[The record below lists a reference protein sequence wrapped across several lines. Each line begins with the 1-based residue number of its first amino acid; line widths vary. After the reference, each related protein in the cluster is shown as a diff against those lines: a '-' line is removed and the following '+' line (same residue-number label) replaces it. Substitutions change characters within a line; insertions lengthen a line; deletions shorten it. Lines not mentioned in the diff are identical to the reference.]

1 MREPRGQKCPSAF
14 LLAMSAPEAVVG
26 DRIRALREGR
36 GWLQR
41 ELAAVAQLPVRTV
54 GRIERGEV
62 DVRLSTVAKIAAALG
77 VPLKEL
83 MP

>member
-1 MREPRGQKCPSAF
+1 MNQINVALGRHIRLARESKGSLQKD
-14 LLAMSAPEAVVG
+14 LA
-26 DRIRALREGR
+26 
-36 GWLQR
+36 Q
-41 ELAAVAQLPVRTV
+41 AAGLPVRTI

-62 DVRLSTVAKIAAALG
+62 DVRLSTLAKIAVALG

>member
-1 MREPRGQKCPSAF
+1 MTDLVAAAGE
-14 LLAMSAPEAVVG
+14 
-26 DRIRALREGR
+26 RIRAKRESKGL
-36 GWLQR
+36 LQR
-41 ELAAVAQLPVRTV
+41 ELAAAADLPLRTI

-62 DVRLSTVAKIAAALG
+62 DVRLSTLAKIAVALG

>member
-1 MREPRGQKCPSAF
+1 MGE
-14 LLAMSAPEAVVG
+14 
-26 DRIRALREGR
+26 RIRVLRESR

-41 ELAAVAQLPVRTV
+41 ELAKAAALPVRTI

-62 DVRLSTVAKIAAALG
+62 DVRLSTLAKIAAALG
-77 VPLKEL
+77 VSLKEL

>member
-1 MREPRGQKCPSAF
+1 MR
-14 LLAMSAPEAVVG
+14 LPEVELG
-26 DRIRALREGR
+26 DRIRLRREAR

-41 ELAAVAQLPVRTV
+41 ELAQAANLPLRTI

-62 DVRLSTVAKIAAALG
+62 DVRLSTLAKIAMALG

>member
-1 MREPRGQKCPSAF
+1 MKSVEH
-14 LLAMSAPEAVVG
+14 VG
-26 DRIRALREGR
+26 DRIRRSREAK

-41 ELAAVAQLPVRTV
+41 ELSVAAALPLRTI

-62 DVRLSTVAKIAAALG
+62 DVRLSTLAKIAAALG

>member
-1 MREPRGQKCPSAF
+1 MTTIEYQ
-14 LLAMSAPEAVVG
+14 LG
-26 DRIRALREGR
+26 DRIRALREGK

-41 ELAAVAQLPVRTV
+41 ELAQSADLPLRTI

-62 DVRLSTVAKIAAALG
+62 DVRLSTLGKIAGALG
-77 VPLKEL
+77 ISVKEL